1 MKRLI
6 VSFFAIGILAV
17 SCKEKPK
24 SSLSQSSFG
33 TFQGKEVTLLN
44 VAFDGG
50 LKASLTNYGGIITSL
65 SLPDM
70 SGELKDVVLGYDN
83 LDGYLASS
91 PYFGALIGRFGNRI
105 ANGRFTLD
113 NVEYELA
120 TNDGVN
126 HLHGGAQGFDK
137 VLWEIAA
144 TDIRDEQIVISLKYL
159 SADGEEGYPGNLEV
173 FVDYVFTPNS
183 FAMNYKASTD
193 KATVVNLT
201 QHSYFNLSGE
211 DTPILDHELQIIA
224 DQYLPIDS
232 TLIPTGELRPVKDGA
247 FDFTSFKRIGK
258 EINKVDEQLAYG
270 FGYDHCWILNGGMTK
285 DMRQVASLKHGGS
298 GIKMDVYTVEPALQF
313 YSGNFLDAMITGK
326 NGIVYKH
333 RYGLCLETQHYPDSP
348 NQNEFPSVVLRPGEL
363 YETSTKYV
371 FGVE

>member
-1 MKRLI
+1 MNRI
-6 VSFFAIGILAV
+6 IISFLVVGMLAF

-33 TFQGKEVTLLN
+33 TFEGKEVTLVD
-44 VAFDGG
+44 VAFEGG

-65 SLPDM
+65 SVPDK

-83 LDGYLASS
+83 LDGYLEVT

-105 ANGRFTLD
+105 ADGRFTLD
-113 NVEYELA
+113 SVEYVLA
-120 TNDGVN
+120 TNNDPN
-126 HLHGGAQGFDK
+126 HLHGGVQGFDK

-144 TDIRDEQIVISLKYL
+144 TDLKDDQIVISLKYL

-173 FVDYVFTPNS
+173 FVDYIFTPNS
-183 FAMNYKASTD
+183 FLINYKASTD

-201 QHSYFNLSGE
+201 QHTYFNLSGE
-211 DTPILDHELQIIA
+211 SGDILDHELQINA
-224 DQYLPIDS
+224 DQYLPVDS
-232 TLIPTGELRPVKDGA
+232 TLIPTGELRAVEGGA
-247 FDFTSFKRIGK
+247 FDFTSFKEIGK
-258 EINKVDEQLAYG
+258 EINEADEQLAYG
-270 FGYDHCWILNGGMTK
+270 LGYDHCWILNGGMTK
-285 DMRQVASLKHGGS
+285 DLRQVASLKHGGS

-313 YSGNFLDAMITGK
+313 YSGNFLDGTITGK
-326 NGIVYKH
+326 DGIVYNY

-348 NQNEFPSVVLRPGEL
+348 NQTEFPSVVLRPGEL

-371 FGVE
+371 FGLE